1 MEEEGYEGKLV
12 FAVNEGE
19 IFEVTGIHPS
29 TTLLE
34 FLRTQ
39 TPFKGA
45 KLGCG
50 EGDFFFDELIF
61 DVGFVYRM

>member
-1 MEEEGYEGKLV
+1 MVMALEEQKLV
-12 FAVNEGE
+12 FAINGVR
-19 IFEVTGIHPS
+19 FELDGYDPS

-39 TPFKGA
+39 TKFRGA

-50 EGDFFFDELIF
+50 EGQLFSLFCSCSLFHS
-61 DVGFVYRM
+61 M